1 LTKILPAASYGL
13 FSGLERVALTSG
25 VELPLAGK
33 TVAVVHADWHSCGSY
48 EINVTQA
55 ATYRELGARVISVA
69 VSDHLGHTPDRPS
82 AWESYIAATPDMP
95 ADKRYY
101 TGPALT
107 TVIRPAFLFGQY
119 RQLLRGNHAAFN
131 AGLMGRSPVPGD
143 LAAER
148 IDLVHCNHFFCLPF
162 VKKMLGDTRCPIALE
177 TQDIQA
183 DQYQLRNESAFLLPP
198 RATYEEMLGIELDW
212 MRRADL
218 MVHLNAEEDA
228 AFRRLLPE
236 KPHALIYPA
245 VASVPTRPSGDN
257 NMLMVASANHGNVL
271 SVEWFL
277 SEILPRAGDVRVAI
291 VGNVDAALRKHNF
304 GLYDRYRGLF
314 RGRVDDIGAVYTD
327 ASLVL
332 LPTSEGHG
340 LSIKAVEALSSG
352 LPLIATPQA
361 FRGMQV
367 DPARLA
373 NVTLA
378 ETAEDFAAA
387 LRDAAGRP
395 PPAEAERL
403 VSATR
408 GFYEANFSLE
418 AYRKAV
424 LTHILPLLAGDKK
437 T

>member
-1 LTKILPAASYGL
+1 L
-13 FSGLERVALTSG
+13 
-25 VELPLAGK
+25 LAGK

-55 ATYRELGARVISVA
+55 ATYRALGARVISVA

-82 AWESYIAATPDMP
+82 AWKSYIAATLDMP
-95 ADKRYY
+95 ADARYF

-107 TVIRPAFLFGQY
+107 TAIRPDFLLGEY

-131 AGLMGRSPVPGD
+131 AGLMGRSPVPAD

-162 VKKMLGDTRCPIALE
+162 AEKMLGNRRCPVVLE

-183 DQYQLRNESAFLLPP
+183 DQYQLRNEAALLVPP
-198 RATYEEMLGIELDW
+198 RATYDEMLAIELHW

-218 MVHLNAEEDA
+218 MIHLNAEEDA
-228 AFRRLLPE
+228 SFRRLLPD
-236 KPHALIYPA
+236 KPQALIYPA
-245 VASVPTRPSGDN
+245 VAPVPTGPGGDDII
-257 NMLMVASANHGNVL
+257 MVASANRGNVL

-277 SEILPRAGDVRVAI
+277 SEILPLAGDAPVAI
-291 VGNVDAALRKHNF
+291 VGNVDAALRRHNSA
-304 GLYDRYRGLF
+304 LYERHRGLF
-314 RGRVDDIGAVYTD
+314 RGRVEDVAAVY
-327 ASLVL
+327 ANAKLVL

-361 FRGMQV
+361 FRGMQL

-373 NVTLA
+373 NVAVAAAA
-378 ETAEDFAAA
+378 EAFAAA
-387 LRDAAGRP
+387 LRAAAGRP
-395 PPAEAERL
+395 PASEAERL
-403 VSATR
+403 ASDTR
-408 GFYEANFSLE
+408 AFYQANFSPE
-418 AYRKAV
+418 AYCKA
-424 LTHILPLLAGDKK
+424 LLDRILPLFGSDKK

>member
-1 LTKILPAASYGL
+1 
-13 FSGLERVALTSG
+13 
-25 VELPLAGK
+25 LAGK

-55 ATYRELGARVISVA
+55 AAYRALGARVISVA
-69 VSDHLGHTPDRPS
+69 VSDHLGHTPERPS
-82 AWESYIAATPDMP
+82 AWKSYIAATRDMP

-101 TGPALT
+101 TGPPRLT
-107 TVIRPAFLFGQY
+107 LLRPDFWLGDY
-119 RQLLRGNHAAFN
+119 RQLIRGNHASFN
-131 AGLMGRSPVPGD
+131 AGIVGRSLVPRD
-143 LAAER
+143 LASER
-148 IDLVHCNHFFCLPF
+148 TDLIHCNHFFCMPF
-162 VKKMLGDTRCPIALE
+162 VKKMLGNKSCPIALE

-183 DQYQLRNESAFLLPP
+183 DQYQLRNERAFLIPP
-198 RATYEEMLGIELDW
+198 RATYGEMLAIELEW

-228 AFRRLLPE
+228 TFRRLVPE

-245 VASVPTRPSGDN
+245 VAPVPTGPGGNDII
-257 NMLMVASANHGNVL
+257 MIASANRGNVL

-277 SEILPRAGDVRVAI
+277 SEILPRADDVKVAI
-291 VGNVDAALRKHNF
+291 VGNVDAALRRHNPA
-304 GLYDRYRGLF
+304 LHERHRELF
-314 RGRVDDIGAVYTD
+314 RGRVEDVAAVY
-327 ASLVL
+327 ANAKLVL

-373 NVTLA
+373 NVAVAAAA
-378 ETAEDFAAA
+378 EAFAAA
-387 LRDAAGRP
+387 LRAAAGRP
-395 PPAEAERL
+395 PASEAERL
-403 VSATR
+403 ASDTR
-408 GFYEANFSLE
+408 AFYEANFSPE
-418 AYRKAV
+418 AYRQA
-424 LTHILPLLAGDKK
+424 LLDRILPLFGRDKK

>member
-1 LTKILPAASYGL
+1 MRSDVH
-13 FSGLERVALTSG
+13 S
-25 VELPLAGK
+25 PLAGK

-82 AWESYIAATPDMP
+82 AWKSYIAATPDMP

-107 TVIRPAFLFGQY
+107 TAIRPDFLLGEY
-119 RQLLRGNHAAFN
+119 RRLLRGNHAAFN
-131 AGLMGRSPVPGD
+131 AGLMARSPVQAD
-143 LAAER
+143 LAAEQ
-148 IDLVHCNHFFCLPF
+148 IDLVHCNHFFCMPF
-162 VKKMLGDTRCPIALE
+162 VKKMLGVTGSPIALE

-228 AFRRLLPE
+228 TFRRLLPE

-245 VASVPTRPSGDN
+245 VAPVPTGPGGDEIV
-257 NMLMVASANHGNVL
+257 MVASANRGNVL

-277 SEILPRAGDVRVAI
+277 SEILPLAGDVEPAI
-291 VGNVDAALRKHNF
+291 IGNIDAALRKHNAA
-304 GLYDRYRGLF
+304 LYERHRRLF
-314 RGRVDDIGAVYTD
+314 RGRVDDIGSVY
-327 ASLVL
+327 ANAKLVL

-340 LSIKAVEALSSG
+340 LSIKTVEALSSG
-352 LPLIATPQA
+352 VPLIATSQA

-367 DPARLA
+367 LPASLA
-373 NVTLA
+373 NVA
-378 ETAEDFAAA
+378 IADSSEAFAAA
-387 LRDAAGRP
+387 LRTAAGRP
-395 PPAEAERL
+395 PASGAERL
-403 VSATR
+403 ASDTR
-408 GFYEANFSLE
+408 RFYEVHFSLE
-418 AYRKAV
+418 AYREA
-424 LTHILPLLAGDKK
+424 LASRALPLLSAR
-437 T
+437 